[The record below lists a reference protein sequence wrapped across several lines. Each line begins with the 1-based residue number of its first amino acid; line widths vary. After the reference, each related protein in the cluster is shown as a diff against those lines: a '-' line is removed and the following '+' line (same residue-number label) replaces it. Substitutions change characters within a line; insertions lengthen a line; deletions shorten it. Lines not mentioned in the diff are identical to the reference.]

1 MVLPGQFNC
10 KNTKNYKMKNQWRP
24 LDVSRHFKFFYGRE
38 SNAVTSVAQGGRCVR
53 KSGKSSGTSTKEDFQ
68 KNERKCSKIRNKA
81 KVASH
86 IWDKRY
92 IDRRMRNNPPSTYSV
107 GEIILVH
114 YPFSRISKA
123 APKRHYVIQGKII
136 KRDMKLFRYKVKYEH
151 PETHCDITSWVS
163 VEDIT
168 SLTVAEENKKEI
180 AKRKKVAARK
190 KSLDKN
196 SAEANAKQTV
206 RFNSRQFICL
216 YHFCTYFITFQR
228 PPHFYRL

>member
-1 MVLPGQFNC
+1 
-10 KNTKNYKMKNQWRP
+10 
-24 LDVSRHFKFFYGRE
+24 
-38 SNAVTSVAQGGRCVR
+38 
-53 KSGKSSGTSTKEDFQ
+53 
-68 KNERKCSKIRNKA
+68 
-81 KVASH
+81 
-86 IWDKRY
+86 
-92 IDRRMRNNPPSTYSV
+92 MRNNPPSTYSV

-168 SLTVAEENKKEI
+168 SLTVAEENKKKEI
-180 AKRKKVAARK
+180 AKRKKVASRK

-196 SAEANAKQTV
+196 SAALSLHHMSLTTNEIYEEFQNQGFKVTY
-206 RFNSRQFICL
+206 NPPGNGNCQFAAVA
-216 YHFCTYFITFQR
+216 YHLQNIGILRSPETLRDEVCKYLDEHDSAPDGMPLELFVGM
-228 PPHFYRL
+228 P